1 MSDSV
6 YDYNR
11 RCFELLKKK
20 NIYVEGEDN
29 EFTPFYKRYK
39 RYAIQNHPDKKTL
52 IDEEYDVYKRIT
64 SCRNLFLNED
74 MYNDFIRF
82 NTKPV
87 KTEPDQSEPKYRRRR
102 NTKPNYEDEE
112 YTPENDKRQSYSKS
126 STSERIIPTREGFEK
141 KECNTG
147 RGGWTLLQLKQL
159 CDTLKIPYN
168 SKIAKTKTDFCIL
181 IVRYFNESEA
191 KDSSRGARGGFGGD
205 RANRNKYTEDEE
217 SSSNTSFDSQQSNT
231 SEHSGESTFDSQQS
245 NTSGDTTLEEIM
257 KREQEL
263 NKREQE
269 LNKREQE
276 FNKREKDL
284 EDLEDSFENMTISKY
299 DSDSEEEL

>member
-1 MSDSV
+1 M
-6 YDYNR
+6 
-11 RCFELLKKK
+11 
-20 NIYVEGEDN
+20 
-29 EFTPFYKRYK
+29 
-39 RYAIQNHPDKKTL
+39 
-52 IDEEYDVYKRIT
+52 
-64 SCRNLFLNED
+64 
-74 MYNDFIRF
+74 
-82 NTKPV
+82 
-87 KTEPDQSEPKYRRRR
+87 
-102 NTKPNYEDEE
+102 
-112 YTPENDKRQSYSKS
+112 
-126 STSERIIPTREGFEK
+126 
-141 KECNTG
+141 
-147 RGGWTLLQLKQL
+147 
-159 CDTLKIPYN
+159 KIPYN

-269 LNKREQE
+269 

-284 EDLEDSFENMTISKY
+284 EDLEDSFENMTISKD